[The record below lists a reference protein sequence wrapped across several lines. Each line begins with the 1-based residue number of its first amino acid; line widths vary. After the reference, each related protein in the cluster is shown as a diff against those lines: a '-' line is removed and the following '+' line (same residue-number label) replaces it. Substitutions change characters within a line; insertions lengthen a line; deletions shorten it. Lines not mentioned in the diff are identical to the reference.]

1 MNSLPSMTNFANI
14 LVAYPLDQE
23 FTYAFTEE
31 QQIKIGS
38 IVLVP
43 FRSKKYLGVVRSI
56 GKTTNVD
63 LNKIKSIADV
73 SNYTLPQK
81 ILKFLDWIASY
92 NLIFK
97 GQVLK
102 MILPKSDAYFLL
114 KDEVE
119 TNIEQAVANQLELNA
134 TQNKAKVEIE
144 AIIQDND
151 YSTILLDGM
160 PGSGKTEVYF
170 QLIEKNIAN
179 KKQSLIMFPE
189 VSLTNEF
196 INRIEKRFGYSPD
209 IWHSKITPSK
219 KKKII
224 HRILSGDTKIL
235 VGTRSA
241 LFLPYKNLG
250 MVVVDEEHDSSYKQ
264 EEKGIYNA
272 RDMSV
277 VRASIEKFTVV
288 LVSATPSLET
298 IYNINQK
305 KYFHIRLEN
314 KFSKTPEPKIQIID
328 MKKLK
333 LKKNNWVSEELKK
346 IIKSRLSKKE
356 QSLLF
361 INKRGYAPMIIC
373 KSCGHKFT
381 CKNCSSYLVE
391 HLKDKKLLC
400 HHCGYKLGS
409 FKIKCQSC
417 NNEDDSFV
425 DYGAGIEK
433 IYNEIARDFPT
444 AQICLF
450 SSDHIKSN
458 DDLNDKVEKIF
469 NNKFDIIIGTQLI
482 TKGYHFPNL
491 TCVGVVDADMTLRG
505 GDLRASEKTYQMLYQ
520 VAGRAGRGNIAGDV
534 YLQTY
539 FPENE
544 TIKDLT
550 KMDREQF
557 YKKELKI
564 RMNANLPPVSKM
576 AAIIVSGSNI
586 SDVQQVCLRLSQS
599 MPKIDNV
606 DFYGPAPAPLSRL
619 KGKHRLRFLIHEKKG
634 RKIQKII
641 QHWLAKVPRSSTVL
655 ITTDIDPHNFT

>member
-1 MNSLPSMTNFANI
+1 MTNFANI

-38 IVLVP
+38 IVLVS

-102 MILPKSDAYFLL
+102 MILPKSDTYFLL

>member
-1 MNSLPSMTNFANI
+1 MNSVIQKIYFANV

-23 FTYAFTEE
+23 FTYSFTED
-31 QQIKIGS
+31 QIINVGS

-43 FRSKKYLGVVRSI
+43 FRNKNYLGVVRDTSD
-56 GKTTNVD
+56 KTNFD
-63 LNKIKSIADV
+63 LKKIKLIVDV
-73 SNYTLPQK
+73 SSYSLSK
-81 ILKFLDWIASY
+81 KMIKFLEWIASY
-92 NLIFK
+92 NLIPK
-97 GQVLK
+97 GMVLK
-102 MILPKSDAYFLL
+102 MILPKSEAYFDKENEYENNENILTPNDL
-114 KDEVE
+114 KLNDTQTKAREK
-119 TNIEQAVANQLELNA
+119 IED
-134 TQNKAKVEIE
+134 
-144 AIIQDND
+144 IISHNE

-170 QLIEKNIAN
+170 DLIEKNILD
-179 KKQSLIMFPE
+179 KKQSLILFPE
-189 VSLTNEF
+189 VSLTNDF
-196 INRIEKRFGYSPD
+196 IKRIEKRFGYLPD

-224 HRILSGDTKIL
+224 HKIISGRSQILI
-235 VGTRSA
+235 GTRSA

-250 MVVVDEEHDSSYKQ
+250 MLVVDEEHDPSYKQ
-264 EEKGIYNA
+264 EEKGIYSA
-272 RDMSV
+272 RDMAV
-277 VRASIEKFTVV
+277 VRASIEKFTLI

-298 IYNINQK
+298 IYNIDQK
-305 KYFHIRLEN
+305 KYFHVKLKN
-314 KFSKTPEPKIQIID
+314 KFSITPEPKITVID
-328 MKKLK
+328 MKKSK
-333 LKKNNWVSEELKK
+333 LKKNNWVSDELKK
-346 IIKSRLSKKE
+346 TIQKKLSMDQ

-409 FKIKCQSC
+409 FQIKCQSC
-417 NNEDDSFV
+417 NNEDESFV
-425 DYGAGIEK
+425 DFGAGIEK

-444 AQICLF
+444 AKICLF
-450 SSDHIKSN
+450 SSDHIKSSE
-458 DDLNDKVEKIF
+458 DLNEKVEKIY

-482 TKGYHFPNL
+482 TKGYHFPFL

-520 VAGRAGRGNIAGDV
+520 VAGRAGRGDIPGEV
-534 YLQTY
+534 YLQSY

-550 KMDREQF
+550 NMDREKF
-557 YKKELKI
+557 YKKELNI
-564 RMNANLPPVSKM
+564 RMRANLPPVSKM
-576 AAIIVSGSNI
+576 AAIIVSGKNI
-586 SDVQQVCLRLSQS
+586 SDVQQACLRLSKS
-599 MPKIDNV
+599 TPKIDNV

-641 QHWLAKVPRSSTVL
+641 LHWLSKVPQTPGVT
-655 ITTDIDPHNFT
+655 ITTDIDPQNFT

>member
-1 MNSLPSMTNFANI
+1 MTNFANI

-38 IVLVP
+38 IVLVS

-102 MILPKSDAYFLL
+102 MILPKSDTYFLL

-328 MKKLK
+328 MKKSK

-586 SDVQQVCLRLSQS
+586 SEVQQVCLRLSQS